1 MARQNWQGWVSDADK
16 DWSMH
21 VALFLGMPW
30 IVSSCP
36 SVKSGFKEHK
46 GSPGDIQVPQY
57 ITWSH
62 SISIEALSCCSQ
74 DSCCIVFTWCWHTL
88 ETPFYTV
95 PSIIFLGHRSQ
106 RWTFGMRSIWG
117 ERKFTYGLHTA
128 IIAVAA
134 LHESLPQLV
143 LCGDP
148 PDTTHLIITFPTSPG
163 FHRYLTALRDSLI

>member
-1 MARQNWQGWVSDADK
+1 MSFRCRQRLINACGTFSGNAMNSVQLPLGEVWLQGAQ
-16 DWSMH
+16 
-21 VALFLGMPW
+21 G
-30 IVSSCP
+30 
-36 SVKSGFKEHK
+36 
-46 GSPGDIQVPQY
+46 
-57 ITWSH
+57 ITWRH
-62 SISIEALSCCSQ
+62 PGTTIHHLEPQ
-74 DSCCIVFTWCWHTL
+74 DFNRGFVLLLPGFLLHCFTWCWHTL

-95 PSIIFLGHRSQ
+95 PSIIFLGHCSQ
-106 RWTFGMRSIWG
+106 RWTLGVRSIWG

-163 FHRYLTALRDSLI
+163 FHRYFTALRDSLI